1 MKSAELYQSI
11 KTKIKEIHQI
21 TIRRFLLRLKEMIFS
36 LKKNGHCEKLP
47 PSFYLSLKKYL

>member
-11 KTKIKEIHQI
+11 KTKIKEIHEI